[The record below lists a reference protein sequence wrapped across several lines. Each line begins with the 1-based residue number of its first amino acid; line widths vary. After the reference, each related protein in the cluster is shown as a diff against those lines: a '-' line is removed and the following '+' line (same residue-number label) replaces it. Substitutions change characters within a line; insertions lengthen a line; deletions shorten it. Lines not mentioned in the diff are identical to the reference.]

1 MEIFRTRRQYPAA
14 PPHLFQKRP
23 SGCFLW
29 SVGNVGWFFVG
40 IKMDDFVA
48 RNACGK
54 LEKNYK
60 KSIQKVVDLSI
71 FRTYN
76 RDSS

>member
-1 MEIFRTRRQYPAA
+1 M
-14 PPHLFQKRP
+14 
-23 SGCFLW
+23 
-29 SVGNVGWFFVG
+29 G